1 MFLKKYLP
9 IVVSSLLS
17 AILAVAGY
25 RWLED
30 PQEVIVREPAP
41 VQYTYNNIDYDGLT
55 SAGDHVYQS
64 ASPTNFTQAA
74 SRVKQ
79 TVVNIKNFQRTRNL
93 NFLGRSEGGVTTGSG
108 VVISGDG
115 YIVTN
120 HHVIENSDQI
130 IVTFSDRQEL
140 EAELIGSDPSTDL
153 ALIKVK
159 TKSLP
164 FVTFGNSDSLQV
176 GEWVL
181 AVGNPFNL
189 ESTVTAGIVSA
200 KGRSIDILDTQDRIE
215 SFIQTDAA
223 VNPGNSGG
231 ALINTQ
237 GELIGINTAIITQ
250 TGHYEGYSFAIPAN
264 LVRKVIHDLQDFGMV
279 QRGLLGVFIEQVNT
293 ELAKE
298 LGLKKVEGV
307 YITRITPGSG
317 AADAGLR
324 PGDVIIAIDGI
335 RTPSLPEMQ
344 ELVGRHRPG
353 NVIKIQYIRSRK
365 SYTAKVT
372 LKNKRNTTAIVK
384 AKEQEFLRQIGLEAR
399 DLSRTERRRLGING
413 VRVTSVYRGSLADK
427 TNLRPEFVI
436 TKVNGKAV
444 SSLDNFVEVLKTIN
458 GKTTLEGIYE
468 NSAETYFYVFVY
480 KR

>member
-140 EAELIGSDPSTDL
+140 EAELISSDPSTDL

-159 TKSLP
+159 TKALP

-237 GELIGINTAIITQ
+237 GELVGINTAIITQ

-293 ELAKE
+293 DLAKE

-324 PGDVIIAIDGI
+324 PGDVIIAIDGV

-365 SYTAKVT
+365 TYMAKVT

-444 SSLDNFVEVLKTIN
+444 SSLDNFVDILKTIN

-468 NSAETYFYVFVY
+468 NSAEPYFYVFVY

>member
-108 VVISGDG
+108 VVISKDG

-159 TKSLP
+159 TQSLP

-237 GELIGINTAIITQ
+237 GELVGINTAIITQ
-250 TGHYEGYSFAIPAN
+250 TGHYGGYSFAIPAN

-324 PGDVIIAIDGI
+324 PGDVIISIDGV

-365 SYTAKVT
+365 FYTAKVT
-372 LKNKRNTTAIVK
+372 LKNKRNTTAIDK

-468 NSAETYFYVFVY
+468 NSAEPYFYVFVY